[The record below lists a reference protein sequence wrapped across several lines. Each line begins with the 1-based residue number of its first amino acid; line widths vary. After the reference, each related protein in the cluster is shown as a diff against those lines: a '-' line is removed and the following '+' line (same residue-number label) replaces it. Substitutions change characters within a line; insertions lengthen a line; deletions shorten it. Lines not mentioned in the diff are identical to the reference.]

1 MRKEAGTGLMTDG
14 FSAGESG
21 ASITPVGIIE
31 SPYREKFSVP
41 RQSGLASNVISRVR
55 ILPPYDT
62 EDAFRGIGEFSHL
75 WLIFGF
81 SLIEDHSFRPLVRPP
96 RLGGNTKVGVFASRS
111 PFRPNSLG
119 LSSVRNG
126 GVSREDG
133 RLYLTVLGA
142 DLVTGTPVY
151 DIKPYIRFSDS
162 HPDAVSGFARKE
174 PVRLLVEFSDEA
186 LSELEALGRLG
197 VKDEAEEILSY
208 DPRPAYQHE
217 SGRIYGVRLWDLNFR
232 YTIEN
237 GTVRVTSVE
246 KSPD

>member
-1 MRKEAGTGLMTDG
+1 MTEA
-14 FSAGESG
+14 AAE
-21 ASITPVGIIE
+21 ASEQEVAISPVGIIE

-41 RQSGLASNVISRVR
+41 RQSGLASNVSSRIR

-96 RLGGNTKVGVFASRS
+96 RLGGNTRVGVFASRS

-126 GVSREDG
+126 GVSRDG
-133 RLYLTVLGA
+133 GKLYLTVFGA
-142 DLVTGTPVY
+142 DLVSGTPVY

-162 HPDAVSGFARKE
+162 HPDAVSGFAREE
-174 PVRLLVEFSDEA
+174 PVRLEVRFSDEA

-197 VKDEAEEILSY
+197 IRAEAEEILS
-208 DPRPAYQHE
+208 
-217 SGRIYGVRLWDLNFR
+217 
-232 YTIEN
+232 
-237 GTVRVTSVE
+237 
-246 KSPD
+246 

>member
-1 MRKEAGTGLMTDG
+1 MTEA
-14 FSAGESG
+14 AAE
-21 ASITPVGIIE
+21 ASEQEVAISPVGIIE

-41 RQSGLASNVISRVR
+41 RQSGLASNVSSRIR

-96 RLGGNTKVGVFASRS
+96 RLGGNTRVGVFASRS

-126 GVSREDG
+126 GVSRDG
-133 RLYLTVLGA
+133 GKLYLTVFGA
-142 DLVTGTPVY
+142 DLVSGTPVY

-162 HPDAVSGFARKE
+162 HPDAVSGFAREE
-174 PVRLLVEFSDEA
+174 PVRLEVRFSDEA

-197 VKDEAEEILSY
+197 IRAEPLKT
-208 DPRPAYQHE
+208 A
-217 SGRIYGVRLWDLNFR
+217 L
-232 YTIEN
+232 
-237 GTVRVTSVE
+237 
-246 KSPD
+246 

>member
-1 MRKEAGTGLMTDG
+1 MTEADAEP
-14 FSAGESG
+14 SREEAVIS
-21 ASITPVGIIE
+21 PVGIIE

-41 RQSGLASNVISRVR
+41 RQSGLASNVTSRLR

-96 RLGGNTKVGVFASRS
+96 RLGGNTKVGVFSSRS

-126 GVSREDG
+126 GVLRENG
-133 RLYLTVLGA
+133 KLYLKVFGA

-162 HPDAVSGFARKE
+162 HPDAVSGFAREE
-174 PVRLLVEFSDEA
+174 PQRLQVAFTGEA
-186 LSELEALGRLG
+186 LSELESLGRG
-197 VKDEAEEILSY
+197 AIRAEAEEILSY

-237 GTVRVTSVE
+237 GLVSVTSVE

>member
-1 MRKEAGTGLMTDG
+1 MTEA
-14 FSAGESG
+14 AAE
-21 ASITPVGIIE
+21 ASEQEVAISPVGIIE

-41 RQSGLASNVISRVR
+41 RQSGLASNVSSRIR

-96 RLGGNTKVGVFASRS
+96 RLGGNTRVGVFASRS

-126 GVSREDG
+126 GVSRDG
-133 RLYLTVLGA
+133 GKLYLTVFGA
-142 DLVTGTPVY
+142 DLVSGTPVY

-162 HPDAVSGFARKE
+162 HPDAVSGFAREE
-174 PVRLLVEFSDEA
+174 PVRLEVRFSDEA

-197 VKDEAEEILSY
+197 IRAEAEEILSY
-208 DPRPAYQHE
+208 
-217 SGRIYGVRLWDLNFR
+217 
-232 YTIEN
+232 EN
-237 GTVRVTSVE
+237 GLVSVTSVD

>member
-1 MRKEAGTGLMTDG
+1 MTEA
-14 FSAGESG
+14 AAE
-21 ASITPVGIIE
+21 ASEQEVAISPVGIIE

-41 RQSGLASNVISRVR
+41 RQSGLASNVSSRIR

-96 RLGGNTKVGVFASRS
+96 RLGGNTRVGVFASRS

-126 GVSREDG
+126 GVSRDG
-133 RLYLTVLGA
+133 GKLYLTVFGA
-142 DLVTGTPVY
+142 DLVSGTPVY

-162 HPDAVSGFARKE
+162 HPDAVSGFAREE
-174 PVRLLVEFSDEA
+174 PVRLEVRFSDEA

-197 VKDEAEEILSY
+197 IRAEAEEILSY
-208 DPRPAYQHE
+208 
-217 SGRIYGVRLWDLNFR
+217 
-232 YTIEN
+232 
-237 GTVRVTSVE
+237 VTSVD

>member
-1 MRKEAGTGLMTDG
+1 MTDG

>member
-1 MRKEAGTGLMTDG
+1 MTEA
-14 FSAGESG
+14 AAE
-21 ASITPVGIIE
+21 ASEQEVAISPVGIIE

-41 RQSGLASNVISRVR
+41 RQSGLASNVSSRIR

-96 RLGGNTKVGVFASRS
+96 RLGGNTRVGVFASRS

-126 GVSREDG
+126 GVSRDG
-133 RLYLTVLGA
+133 GKLYLTVFGA
-142 DLVTGTPVY
+142 DLVSGTPVY

-162 HPDAVSGFARKE
+162 HPDAVSGFAREE
-174 PVRLLVEFSDEA
+174 PVRLEVRFSDEA

-197 VKDEAEEILSY
+197 IRAEAEEILSY

-217 SGRIYGVRLWDLNFR
+217 SGRVYGVRLWDLNFR
-232 YTIEN
+232 YTIDDGLVNVISAE
-237 GTVRVTSVE
+237 RL
-246 KSPD
+246 PD

>member
-1 MRKEAGTGLMTDG
+1 MTEA
-14 FSAGESG
+14 AAE
-21 ASITPVGIIE
+21 ASEQEVAISPVGIIE

-41 RQSGLASNVISRVR
+41 RQSGLASNVSSRIR

-96 RLGGNTKVGVFASRS
+96 RLGGNTRVGVFASRS

-126 GVSREDG
+126 GVSREG
-133 RLYLTVLGA
+133 GKLYLTVFGA
-142 DLVTGTPVY
+142 DLVSGTPVY

-162 HPDAVSGFARKE
+162 HPDAVSGFAREE
-174 PVRLLVEFSDEA
+174 PVRLEVRFSDEA

-197 VKDEAEEILSY
+197 IRAEAEEILSY

-217 SGRIYGVRLWDLNFR
+217 SGRVYGVRLWDLNFR
-232 YTIEN
+232 YTIED
-237 GTVRVTSVE
+237 GIVGVVSVE
-246 KSPD
+246 RAAD